1 MLKKEANQEFDAQNA
16 PNVTSKTNL
25 DMTSKISISKK
36 LIPILSLI
44 IVGGPALICK
54 TTEQQESSFRI
65 KLKYSFHLNKVDQPL
80 LLPPK
85 AKIKALKL

>member
-36 LIPILSLI
+36 LNLSI
-44 IVGGPALICK
+44 QKKKQIAP
-54 TTEQQESSFRI
+54 S
-65 KLKYSFHLNKVDQPL
+65 
-80 LLPPK
+80 
-85 AKIKALKL
+85 